1 MSTAPSASSTSAAA
15 LPSGCSHLH
24 GVTMSGGFAGC
35 ATDSASS
42 LETCCSAVGSTPA
55 FVNDT
60 CGCPFNAVFVPSDME
75 NFFDCADKINA
86 QAGCTGSNSPQ
97 PSAATRAPLRW
108 NAAVVVCLA
117 LLMGAIGV

>member
-1 MSTAPSASSTSAAA
+1 MSTAPSPSSSSAAA

-24 GVTMSGGFAGC
+24 GVTSSANFAGC
-35 ATDSASS
+35 AIDSASA

-60 CGCPFNAVFVPSDME
+60 CGCPYNAVFVPNDME
-75 NFFDCADKINA
+75 NFFACADKINA
-86 QAGCTGSNSPQ
+86 QAGCSGPQ

-108 NAAVVVCLA
+108 NAAVAVLGLA
-117 LLMGAIGV
+117 LLVGTMGM

>member
-1 MSTAPSASSTSAAA
+1 MSTAHSASSTSSSAAA

-24 GVTMSGGFAGC
+24 GVTFGGGFAGC
-35 ATDSASS
+35 VTNTTSS
-42 LETCCSAVGSTPA
+42 LETCCTAVGSTPG

-75 NFFDCADKINA
+75 NFFDCADKIGNV
-86 QAGCTGSNSPQ
+86 QTGCQQ

-108 NAAVVVCLA
+108 NAAVVVVCLA
-117 LLMGAIGV
+117 LVMEAIGV